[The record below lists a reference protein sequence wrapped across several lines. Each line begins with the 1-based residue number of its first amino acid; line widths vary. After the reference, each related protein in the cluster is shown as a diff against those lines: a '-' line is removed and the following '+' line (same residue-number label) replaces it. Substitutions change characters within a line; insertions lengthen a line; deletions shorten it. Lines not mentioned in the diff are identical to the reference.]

1 MTPPPTMTT
10 LARVGR
16 SIATLA
22 PHPRIVRIKG
32 RRGEYRP
39 AAALALDEHVEAA
52 PGRGEIRFD
61 AGERKAL
68 PDAVP
73 VGAGGGDTDAAILHQ
88 HGLAAA
94 RVRVGGCDLR
104 VDDFQ
109 RTRRLLER
117 RRLADEAGLVE
128 SDEARHIGFQHGQ
141 FIGRLSGANLV
152 AFFYPRK
159 SVRMQSSI

>member
-10 LARVGR
+10 LARVGS

-22 PHPRIVRIKG
+22 PHPRIVRIKC
-32 RRGEYRP
+32 RRGEYRR

-73 VGAGGGDTDAAILHQ
+73 LGAGGGDTDAATLHE
-88 HGLAAA
+88 HRLPAA
-94 RVRVGGCDLR
+94 RVR
-104 VDDFQ
+104 
-109 RTRRLLER
+109 
-117 RRLADEAGLVE
+117 
-128 SDEARHIGFQHGQ
+128 
-141 FIGRLSGANLV
+141 GRSFA
-152 AFFYPRK
+152 P
-159 SVRMQSSI
+159 